1 MNPTQ
6 YLNRKPRVPVAA
18 SLNRRTG
25 RLAASLALVAASWTV
40 TTSAQADVP
49 QSATLPAV
57 APASTAA
64 ATLPA
69 GIVARV
75 NGVAITQ
82 EQLDAAVVAS
92 HAPDTPALR
101 ANLKG
106 QLIARELFR
115 EAAEKANYETRPA
128 VQAQIDQLKTA
139 VVVQAWLRDQIKPAP
154 VTDADVK
161 AEYDKVVASLGKTE
175 YKPRAIATR
184 DADTAQKALDAL
196 KKGADLAQ
204 LARQYSQGPNAAQG
218 GELNW
223 ISFKTPIT
231 AGNTQNWPQPL
242 AEALVKLPKGGVTAA
257 PVEVNG
263 MYWILRVD
271 DERATQI
278 PTFDQ
283 AKDTMRRQL
292 EQAAQ
297 IKAAAALVGDLTRSA
312 HIEQ

>member
-1 MNPTQ
+1 MNNSQ
-6 YLNRKPRVPVAA
+6 QEKGNSRVNHFVTALAFVVANGA
-18 SLNRRTG
+18 M
-25 RLAASLALVAASWTV
+25 AAGAWAA
-40 TTSAQADVP
+40 VP
-49 QSATLPAV
+49 QPTTPPAIASA
-57 APASTAA
+57 SSAA

-69 GIVARV
+69 GVVARV

-82 EQLDAAVVAS
+82 DQLDAAVHATN
-92 HAPDTPALR
+92 APDTPALR

-115 EAAEKANYETRPA
+115 QAAEKAHYDSNPT
-128 VQAQIDQLKTA
+128 VQAQVEQLKSA
-139 VVVQAWLRDQIKPAP
+139 VVVQAYLHDQIKPAP

-161 AEYDKVVASLGKTE
+161 AEYDKVVATLGTTE
-175 YKPRAIATR
+175 YKPRAIATH
-184 DADTAQKALDAL
+184 DADAAQKVLEAL
-196 KKGADLAQ
+196 KKGADFAQ

-242 AEALVKLPKGGVTAA
+242 AEALVKLPQGGVTAA
-257 PVEVNG
+257 PVQVNDT
-263 MYWILRVD
+263 YWILRVD
-271 DERATQI
+271 QERPTQI

-283 AKDTMRRQL
+283 AKDALRKQL

-297 IKAAAALVGDLTRSA
+297 IKAAASLVGDLTRSA